1 MMIDLHAHFL
11 PGVDDG
17 APDLATALEMA
28 RMAVADGVEIQA
40 CTPHILP
47 GLYHNTGPQIRLA
60 IRILQGHLDHNDIP
74 LRLVSGADVH
84 MAPDLVEGLRSGRVL
99 SLADTRYVLIEPP
112 HHVAP
117 LRLVDTFFGLLLA
130 GYAPILTHPE
140 RLSWIGSHYASI
152 EQLCQNG
159 VLMQLTAGSLIGAF
173 GRGPRYW
180 AERML
185 DEGRAH
191 ILASDAHGVG
201 RRRPDLGRGYEAAA
215 ERVGEDEAALLVLG
229 RPRLILA
236 DEPLSRLPAPARS
249 SAAAPPTQANPLSTR
264 TKGGGHGQRRR
275 VEMDDGGDADGWR
288 DFLGRVRA
296 IFR

>member
-1 MMIDLHAHFL
+1 MIDLHSHFL
-11 PGVDDG
+11 PCMDDG
-17 APDLATALEMA
+17 ASDLATALEMA

-47 GLYHNTGPQIRLA
+47 GLYHNNGPQIRLA
-60 IRILQGHLDHNDIP
+60 TRMLQGHLDHHGIP
-74 LRLVSGADVH
+74 LRLVAGADAH
-84 MAPDLVEGLRSGRVL
+84 LAPDLVEGLRTGRVL
-99 SLADTRYVLIEPP
+99 SLADTRYVLVEPP

-117 LRLVDTFFGLLLA
+117 LRLVESFFALLLA
-130 GYAPILTHPE
+130 GYVPVLTHPE
-140 RLSWIGSHYASI
+140 RLSWITTHHAAI
-152 EQLCQNG
+152 ERLFQGG
-159 VLMQLTAGSLIGAF
+159 VLMQLTAGSLTGVF

-201 RRRPDLGRGYEAAA
+201 RRRPDLGRGYDAAA
-215 ERVGEDEAALLVLG
+215 KRVGEEEAGLLVLG

-236 DEPLSRLPAPARS
+236 NAPPSQLPAPSRA
-249 SAAAPPTQANPLSTR
+249 SAAPASLPSR
-264 TKGGGHGQRRR
+264 RGDDGGHGHHF
-275 VEMDDGGDADGWR
+275 ETDHGGDADGWR
-288 DFLGRVRA
+288 DFLGRMRA

>member
-1 MMIDLHAHFL
+1 MIDLHSHFL

-17 APDLATALEMA
+17 AADLATALDMA
-28 RMAVADGVEIQA
+28 RMAVADGVTIQA

-47 GLYHNTGPQIRLA
+47 GLYHNTGPEIRLA
-60 IRILQGHLDHNDIP
+60 IRALQDQLDQNDIP
-74 LRLVSGADVH
+74 LTLVSGADVH
-84 MAPDLVEGLRSGRVL
+84 LAPDLVEGLRSGRVL
-99 SLADTRYVLIEPP
+99 SIADTRYVLVEPP

-117 LRLVDTFFGLLLA
+117 LRLVESFFSLLLA
-130 GYAPILTHPE
+130 GYVPVLTHPE

-152 EQLCQNG
+152 EKLYQSG
-159 VLMQLTAGSLIGAF
+159 VLMQLTAGSLVGAF
-173 GRGPRYW
+173 GRAPRYW

-201 RRRPDLGRGYEAAA
+201 RRRPNLGQGFEAAA
-215 ERVGEDEAALLVLG
+215 QRVGEEEAALLVLG
-229 RPRLILA
+229 RPRMILA
-236 DEPLSRLPAPARS
+236 NEPPSRLPAPSRAAV
-249 SAAAPPTQANPLSTR
+249 AAANAHARSTR
-264 TKGGGHGQRRR
+264 TFGGGHGPHAATG
-275 VEMDDGGDADGWR
+275 DGGDGDGWR

>member
-1 MMIDLHAHFL
+1 MIDLHAHFL
-11 PGVDDG
+11 PGIDDG
-17 APDLATALEMA
+17 ARDLDTALEMA

-60 IRILQGHLDHNDIP
+60 TRILQGHLDRNEIP
-74 LRLVSGADVH
+74 LTLITGADVH
-84 MAPDLVEGLRSGRVL
+84 IAPDLVDGLRSGRVL

-117 LRLVDTFFGLLLA
+117 PRLVDSFFGLLLA

-140 RLSWIGSHYASI
+140 RLSWIEQHYASI
-152 EQLCQNG
+152 ERLSDNG

-201 RRRPDLGRGYEAAA
+201 RRRPNLGRGYEAAA
-215 ERVGEDEAALLVLG
+215 ERVGEEEAGLLTLG
-229 RPRLILA
+229 RPWIILA
-236 DEPLSRLPAPARS
+236 DEPPSRLPAPSGARV
-249 SAAAPPTQANPLSTR
+249 ATPAKTNPRSTR
-264 TKGGGHGQRRR
+264 TKGGGHGQKQR
-275 VEMDDGGDADGWR
+275 VAADHGGDSDGWR
-288 DFLGRVRA
+288 DFFGRVRA